1 MVSWCR
7 CVTSGGENGGWL
19 RCAFPSEGKICS
31 LEGFTPLTVFSVGLK
46 PKSQVESPLELI
58 T

>member
-1 MVSWCR
+1 MVSRCR

-19 RCAFPSEGKICS
+19 RC
-31 LEGFTPLTVFSVGLK
+31 EGFTPLTVLSVGLK
-46 PKSQVESPLELI
+46 LKSHLESPLELV